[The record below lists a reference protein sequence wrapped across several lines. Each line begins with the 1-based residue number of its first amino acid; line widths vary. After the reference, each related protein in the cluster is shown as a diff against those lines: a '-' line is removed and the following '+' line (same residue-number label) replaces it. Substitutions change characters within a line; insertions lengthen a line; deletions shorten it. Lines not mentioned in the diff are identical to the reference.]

1 MATSLHGSG
10 GLIPSP
16 SAISGFKRDF
26 PIFGDLY
33 GERAPSKGPPEATN
47 GSLNDMKC
55 YNNDDDYEITEEQA
69 LLAPARVRG
78 FTLSNKTWAFFLVTG
93 LTEITWNHDAFAKLE
108 IDPVMKTYIQALVE
122 SHSLTETT
130 FDDLIAD
137 KGKGLILL
145 LHGPPGTGKTLTA
158 GISTSSSPMTIM
170 LTVLQKA

>member
-1 MATSLHGSG
+1 MT
-10 GLIPSP
+10 SP
-16 SAISGFKRDF
+16 SAISGFRQAFPSFDDF
-26 PIFGDLY
+26 LG
-33 GERAPSKGPPEATN
+33 GGRAPVPSKGPQESLH

-78 FTLSNKTWAFFLVTG
+78 FTLSNKRWAFFPVNG
-93 LTEITWNHDAFAKLE
+93 LAEIKWNHDAFAKLE
-108 IDPVMKTYIQALVE
+108 IDPVMKTYIQALVG
-122 SHSLTETT
+122 SHSLTETA

-158 GISTSSSPMTIM
+158 GKFISSTPPKIL

>member
-10 GLIPSP
+10 GSITSP
-16 SAISGFKRDF
+16 SAISGLRQAF
-26 PIFGDLY
+26 PSFDDLLEE
-33 GERAPSKGPPEATN
+33 GGASAPSKGPQESLH

-55 YNNDDDYEITEEQA
+55 YDNDDDYEITEEQA

-78 FTLSNKTWAFFLVTG
+78 FTLSNKRWAFFLVNG
-93 LTEITWNHDAFAKLE
+93 LTEIKWNHDAFAKLE
-108 IDPVMKTYIQALVE
+108 IDPVMKTYIQALIE
-122 SHSLTETT
+122 SHSLTETA

-158 GISTSSSPMTIM
+158 GNFI
-170 LTVLQKA
+170 